1 MQMNEQPLILDF
13 DKNRQAVIEPGVENL
28 QYNFHEKLLFAFT
41 PDDEINS
48 FLDKH
53 PHKTLG
59 KFKTVSFRP
68 KVYEVEVNNQ
78 LITLC
83 QAPVGASAS
92 TKFLDWLVNY
102 GVKEVLSVGNAGALV
117 DLPKNEIFVPQ
128 SAIRGEGTSFYYK
141 EASQTISLNKKFV
154 KKVESEINKLGFQYN
169 EGMTWTTDG
178 FFRETSQKVSQ
189 VKELGAKT
197 VEMECAALAACA
209 EFRNI
214 NFAQILFTADSLA
227 DMKNY
232 DKRNWGHDSYSAGL
246 NIGSQVLA
254 NL

>member
-1 MQMNEQPLILDF
+1 MNEQSFILDI
-13 DKNRQAVIEPGVENL
+13 DLNKQAVIEPGVENL
-28 QYNFHEKLLFAFT
+28 QYKFHEKLLFAFV
-41 PDDEINS
+41 PDDEIKS

-53 PHKTLG
+53 SHKTLG

-68 KVYEVEVNNQ
+68 KVYEVEINNQ

-92 TKFLDWLVNY
+92 TKFLDWLINY
-102 GVKEVLSVGNAGALV
+102 GVKQVLSVGNAGALT
-117 DLPKNEIFVPQ
+117 DLPENTIFVPQ
-128 SAIRGEGTSFYYK
+128 RAIRGEGTSFYYK
-141 EASQTISLNKKFV
+141 KPSKMITLNEKFV
-154 KKVESEINKLGFQYN
+154 RSVENEIENLGLQYE
-169 EGMTWTTDG
+169 EGITWTTDG
-178 FFRETSQKVSQ
+178 FFRETPKQ
-189 VKELGAKT
+189 VLQAKELGAKT
-197 VEMECAALAACA
+197 VEMECSALAACA

-227 DMKNY
+227 DMDNY

-246 NIGSQVLA
+246 NIGSQVLV